1 MVKPSGVRSP
11 IAAGIGGQQLA
22 DAVGAAGGRRLED
35 AELGL
40 GLEQRV
46 GGLALLVEERE
57 QEHRQAVAVARAGQ
71 RRVLAQQLA
80 HGVDVAARDRGDQR
94 GDARVSVISERSHK
108 RARPRP
114 W

>member
-1 MVKPSGVRSP
+1 MVKPSGVRSRDRR
-11 IAAGIGGQQLA
+11 GIGGQQLA
-22 DAVGAAGGRRLED
+22 HAVGAAGGRRLED

-57 QEHRQAVAVARAGQ
+57 QEHRQAVAVARRGQ
-71 RRVLAQQLA
+71 RPVLAQQLA

-94 GDARVSVISERSHK
+94 GDARVLVISERSHR